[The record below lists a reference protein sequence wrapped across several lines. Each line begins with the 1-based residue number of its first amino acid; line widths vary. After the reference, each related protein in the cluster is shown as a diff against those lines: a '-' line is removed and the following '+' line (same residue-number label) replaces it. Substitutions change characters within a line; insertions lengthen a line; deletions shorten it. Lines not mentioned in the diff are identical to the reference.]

1 MTGAMR
7 RLAFV
12 ALACT
17 VLPSALHAQEINEH
31 NERAMLRQGWLPTFR
46 SARDI
51 PSDSAFG
58 IDHINDLV
66 FGDETTWKVGTLGR
80 ADCTALS
87 TGMVKF
93 LREAPI
99 YYARRPQGDRD
110 GQTLKVTLGADYRFI
125 SVLRRDTMR
134 SGKDLLELALHEG
147 WHWIN
152 EEEVETRAAQDA
164 EGCAEWN
171 PKEEEEETCDGCGGE
186 DPEVPE
192 TTQTCTDQ
200 QVWVTWTE
208 WERVEEKT
216 GVWEAV
222 RAPPWNGEEGDS
234 DDSEPILYYVE
245 KTRVYYRPVT
255 RGEWQTVRVCS

>member
-7 RLAFV
+7 RLALV

-17 VLPSALHAQEINEH
+17 ILPSALDAQVYWLFQQ
-31 NERAMLRQGWLPTFR
+31 AMEDEGWSDPFR

-66 FGDETTWKVGTLGR
+66 FGDETTWRAGTLGQ
-80 ADCTALS
+80 ADCTALN
-87 TGMVKF
+87 TGMIKF
-93 LREAPI
+93 IREAPL
-99 YYARRPQGDRD
+99 YYAERLATDID
-110 GQTLKVTLGADYRFI
+110 GQTIKVALGDDYRFI

-134 SGKDLLELALHEG
+134 SGKDLLKLVLHEG
-147 WHWIN
+147 WHWVN
-152 EEEVETRAAQDA
+152 EEEVETLAAEHA
-164 EGCAEWN
+164 ERCAEWN
-171 PKEEEEETCDGCGGE
+171 PLEEEEETCDGCGGG

-222 RAPPWNGEEGDS
+222 RAPPWNGEEGDP
-234 DDSEPILYYVE
+234 DNSEPVVYYVE

-255 RGEWQTVRVCS
+255 RGEWQTVRVCT